1 MFPIGALQKSRVRE
15 LAQKAGLPT
24 ASKKGLYRHMLYWG
38 KEFFRFIGQYIKKSV
53 GNMVDI
59 DSGKVMAQHEGLF
72 HYTIGQ
78 RKGSVLEEV
87 EAGSLGLWPKRSSH
101 RHSVYL
107 SGEKSSG
114 VVQQR
119 AYSR

>member
-1 MFPIGALQKSRVRE
+1 MKDCFP
-15 LAQKAGLPT
+15 
-24 ASKKGLYRHMLYWG
+24 LYDRTTQRDRYW
-38 KEFFRFIGQYIKKSV
+38 
-53 GNMVDI
+53 
-59 DSGKVMAQHEGLF
+59 
-72 HYTIGQ
+72 
-78 RKGSVLEEV
+78 EEV

-107 SGEKSSG
+107 SGEKIIG